1 MIPFTSGLINIA
13 AARSVVSSPGRP
25 GGSPI
30 GSISLTL
37 LLLLAILC
45 LSSSLPSLGQA
56 TTGSIVGT
64 VTDPSKA
71 VIPDADVT
79 VTNLSTGVTSSTKSN
94 YSGHYEFLSLP
105 AGQYT
110 ESVLHAGFS
119 STVCLTFR

>member
-1 MIPFTSGLINIA
+1 MIPFTSGLINSA
-13 AARSVVSSPGRP
+13 AARSLGSGPERRCA
-25 GGSPI
+25 SPI
-30 GSISLTL
+30 GSVSLTL
-37 LLLLAILC
+37 LLIAILC
-45 LSSSLPSLGQA
+45 LSSSPHGFGQA
-56 TTGSIVGT
+56 TTGSIGGT

-71 VIPDADVT
+71 VIPGADVT
-79 VTNLSTGVTSSTKSN
+79 VKNVSTGVTSSTKSN